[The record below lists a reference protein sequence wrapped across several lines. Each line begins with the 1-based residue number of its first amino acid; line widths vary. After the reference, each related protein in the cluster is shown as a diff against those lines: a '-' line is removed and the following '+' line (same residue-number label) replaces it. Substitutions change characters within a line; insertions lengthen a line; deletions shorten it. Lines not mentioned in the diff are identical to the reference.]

1 MQSGDIKPSDFFF
14 CTRMYAILRAME
26 KNTSAAFRPEFEQNE
41 VGRLKAALW
50 DASDKEINQTLK
62 DYGVPSPG
70 EMEKPGCYIQM
81 THPLEQ
87 EKKLAKNDVVLIPLG
102 STELHGPHSVS
113 AQDTLQV
120 TRLCEAVRRY
130 TAKQGRELN
139 LALPPWLYGNH
150 PKHHVGMVGTIPIS
164 QKALEMQLVD
174 VMFGWWTQGYRKFV
188 FVNNHAQHWVI
199 VSAMD
204 LFSLRYPQ
212 LPFFAHAFDW
222 CCTVSEF
229 FRTRDRGGS
238 FEDDFIHGDETETS
252 LALLLAPETVDMSR
266 AIDTKARA
274 YLPDGHYNRSANQRM
289 RPNLW
294 YSVRNNVPLEIV
306 AQPEGVVG
314 RATLASA
321 EKAKRPVAAAL
332 RYLTLLVDDVLK
344 TFPPGKLPPIGEV
357 TLFGKQ
363 EVEGYMKKLGE
374 QGYKNPYRLWR
385 PFS

>member
-1 MQSGDIKPSDFFF
+1 MD
-14 CTRMYAILRAME
+14 
-26 KNTSAAFRPEFEQNE
+26 KNNKNAFRPEFEDND
-41 VGRLKAALW
+41 VGRMKAKLW
-50 DASDKEINQTLK
+50 DASDKEIDRILE

-70 EMEKPGCYIQM
+70 EMEKPGSYIQM
-81 THPLEQ
+81 THPREQ
-87 EKKLAKNDVVLIPLG
+87 EEKLSKNDVVLIPLG
-102 STELHGPHSVS
+102 STELHGPHGVS

-130 TAKQGRELN
+130 TTKHDREVN
-139 LALPPWLYGNH
+139 LAFPPWLYGNH

-164 QKALEMQLVD
+164 QKVLEMQLVD
-174 VMFGWWTQGYRKFV
+174 VMFGLWTQGYRKFI

-204 LFSLRYPQ
+204 LFSLRYPE

-222 CCTVSEF
+222 CCTVAEF
-229 FRTRDRGGS
+229 FRTRDRDGP

-252 LALLLAPETVDMSR
+252 LALLLAPETIDMSR

-274 YLPDGHYNRSANQRM
+274 YLPDGHYNRSANQRT
-289 RPNLW
+289 RPNFW
-294 YSVRNNVPLEIV
+294 YSVRNNVPLEVV

-332 RYLTLLVDDVLK
+332 QYLTLLVGDILK
-344 TFPPGKLPPIGEV
+344 TFPPGTLPPTEEV

-363 EVEGYMKKLGE
+363 EIEGYMKKLGE
-374 QGYKNPYRLWR
+374 RGYQNPYRLWQ
-385 PFS
+385 PFT